1 MMYNNGYKSFYFT
14 GQYIGYRPVVLLNS
28 GEYEIAV
35 KRAEEFEEVA
45 SWRGEINVSP
55 IYMLNPT
62 SLERTFSQR
71 VKMARHKQRRKSIV
85 RQLLDVAV
93 VLSK

>member
-1 MMYNNGYKSFYFT
+1 MYNNHYESVLFT
-14 GQYIGYRPVVLLNS
+14 GRYIGYRPVVLLNS

-35 KRAEEFEEVA
+35 KRAEEFEELA
-45 SWRGEINVSP
+45 AWRGEINVSP
-55 IYMLNPT
+55 IYMLNPA
-62 SLERTFSQR
+62 SVERTFAQR

-93 VLSK
+93 VPRK